1 MKKVKLL
8 LALIVLIGI
17 LLISLTGC
25 VDTYTTTTS
34 TQEGGLT
41 LVSDKKTTDQY
52 GTIYI
57 EGEIKNNSDKTYSYA
72 QVTFNLYDADGAQ
85 LGTAMDNINNLEPN
99 GTWKYKA
106 LAYSTE
112 DIATY
117 KFIEIT
123 GW

>member
-1 MKKVKLL
+1 MKKVKLFL
-8 LALIVLIGI
+8 VLIVLMVII
-17 LLISLTGC
+17 PIFLTGC

-41 LVSDKKTTDQY
+41 LVSDKKTTDEY

-72 QVTFNLYDADGAQ
+72 QVTFNLYDEDGAQ
-85 LGTAMDNINNLEPN
+85 LGSAMDNINNLEPN

-106 LAYSTE
+106 MAYSTE
-112 DIATY
+112 EIATY

>member
-1 MKKVKLL
+1 MKKIKLL
-8 LALIVLIGI
+8 LALVVFIGI

-25 VDTYTTTTS
+25 TTTTS
-34 TQEGGLT
+34 TQGGDLI

-57 EGEIKNNSDKTYSYA
+57 EGEVKNNSDKTYSYA
-72 QVTFNLYDADGAQ
+72 QITFNLYDADGAQ
-85 LGTAMDNINNLEPN
+85 LGSAMDNINNLEPN